1 MSKPYRESAELAG
14 AVRRMVRALVR
25 RASEGDTMALEE
37 LFTLERETGESTNEA
52 IRGLHSFGYSYGEL
66 AGELGVTRQAVRPRV
81 A

>member
-37 LFTLERETGESTNEA
+37 LFALERETGESTNEA
-52 IRGLHSFGYSYGEL
+52 IRVLHSFGYSYGEL
-66 AGELGVTRQAVRPRV
+66 AGELGVTRQAVRQRV